1 MPFRITRTERKIL
14 AVLALILIAGLIAL
28 AVL

>member
-1 MPFRITRTERKIL
+1 MPFRITRTER
-14 AVLALILIAGLIAL
+14 LILSVIAFILVLGLLAL